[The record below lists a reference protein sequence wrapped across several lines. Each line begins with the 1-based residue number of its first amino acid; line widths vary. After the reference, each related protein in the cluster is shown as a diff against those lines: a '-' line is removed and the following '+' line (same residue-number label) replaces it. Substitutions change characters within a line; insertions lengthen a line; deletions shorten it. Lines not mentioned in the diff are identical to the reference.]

1 MIRMT
6 NGFTCING
14 VFFDPRSGEFEAG
27 AEVEQYLVS
36 RGVAEYAQDAPA
48 EGVATAQ
55 GGVTAPAAGENP
67 PAGEDAQD
75 GVTGH
80 LDARQLATM
89 TNAQLQALA
98 GDMGLDAS
106 KCRKK
111 ADYIELITAEEV
123 NVPPDGEGEDPVDD
137 GDLPPELSAEEPV
150 V

>member
-14 VFFDPRSGEFEAG
+14 VVYDSSSGVFEA
-27 AEVEQYLVS
+27 APEIEFHLVS
-36 RGVAEYAQDAPA
+36 RDVAVYAWDDHA

-55 GGVTAPAAGENP
+55 DREYAPGAGKDA

-75 GVTGH
+75 GVTGR
-80 LDARQLATM
+80 LDAEQLATM

-111 ADYIELITAEEV
+111 ADYIKLITAEEII
-123 NVPPDGEGEDPVDD
+123 VPFGGEGDDPVDD
-137 GDLPPELSAEEPV
+137 GGLPPVLNAEEPV
-150 V
+150 I

>member
-27 AEVEQYLVS
+27 AEIEQYLVS
-36 RGVAEYAQDAPA
+36 RGVAEYAQDGPA
-48 EGVATAQ
+48 DGVATPQ
-55 GGVTAPAAGENP
+55 DREYAPGAGKDA

-75 GVTGH
+75 GVTGR
-80 LDARQLATM
+80 LDAEQLAAM

-111 ADYIELITAEEV
+111 ADYIKLITAEEII
-123 NVPPDGEGEDPVDD
+123 VPFGGEGDDPVDD
-137 GDLPPELSAEEPV
+137 GDLPPVLNAEEPV
-150 V
+150 I